1 MNYWLPKPKLLKG
14 ILFFSLLLIT
24 NAFTKEYVTY
34 DCSGHSSICDDR
46 FVMKFT
52 LEVDNNDNIFISKHN
67 LLEHKHI
74 VKVNGFNNFKINS
87 KFYVK
92 FYIINNLNHK
102 FLFTI
107 SGKYNDNNLSLI
119 NLEIELDSKKL
130 AKMKL
135 K

>member
-34 DCSGHSSICDDR
+34 DCSGHPSICDDK

-52 LEVDNNDNIFISKHN
+52 LEVDNNENIFISKHN
-67 LLEHKHI
+67 LLEHRHI
-74 VKVNGFNNFKINS
+74 VKVNEFNNFKTNS

-107 SGKYNDNNLSLI
+107 SGKYKDSNLSLI
-119 NLEIELDSKKL
+119 NLEVELDNKKL
-130 AKMKL
+130 ASMKL

>member
-119 NLEIELDSKKL
+119 NLDIELDGKKL